1 MPDPPDVFGHKEKL
15 MKSKYLAAVFGG
27 AFFLAGCMID
37 REPLGPTQYDSRS
50 IERDNS
56 EEVTVRLEMGA
67 GDLKVGTG
75 TSKLAQAYFT
85 YNVPSWKPIVD
96 YTPGDLTIRQPGQTH
111 SHLGNTKYEWD
122 LRLGRQIPLDLR
134 VNFGAGE
141 AQLDLGSLDLRSVEV
156 HMGVGKMNMDL
167 RGDPQHDYSVNING
181 GVGEATVHLPVKAG
195 VYATARGGIGE
206 ISVRGMQKI
215 GDHWVNEV
223 YDTAKVKV
231 RVDVNGGI
239 GRIELIGD
247 AE

>member
-1 MPDPPDVFGHKEKL
+1 MRF
-15 MKSKYLAAVFGG
+15 KYLVTVLGG
-27 AFFLAGCMID
+27 AILLAGCMVD

-67 GDLKVGTG
+67 GNLKVGTG

-96 YTPGDLTIRQPGQTH
+96 YSAGNLTIRQPGQTH

-122 LRLGRQIPLDLR
+122 IRLGRQIPLNLR

-141 AQLDLGSLDLRSVEV
+141 GQLDLGSLDLRSVEV
-156 HMGVGKMNMDL
+156 HMGVGKMNVDL

-206 ISVRGMQKI
+206 ISVRGMQKM
-215 GDHWVNEV
+215 GDHWVNEA

-247 AE
+247 D

>member
-1 MPDPPDVFGHKEKL
+1 MNV
-15 MKSKYLAAVFGG
+15 KYFVVLGG
-27 AFFLAGCMID
+27 VLFLTACMID

-50 IERDNS
+50 IERDS
-56 EEVTVRLEMGA
+56 SQQVTVRLEMGA
-67 GDLKVGTG
+67 GNLKVGTG

-85 YNVPSWKPIVD
+85 YNVPSWKPAVD
-96 YTPGDLTIRQPGQTH
+96 YTPGLLTIHQPGRTH
-111 SHLGNTKYEWD
+111 SHLGNIKYEWD
-122 LRLGRQIPLDLR
+122 LRLGRQIPIDLR

-206 ISVRGMQKI
+206 INVRGMQRV
-215 GDHWVNEV
+215 GDHWVNEA